1 MIRLRQNGPKGLRWV
16 DGVNFD
22 LRVCVEPRR
31 TEKNRE
37 EPRRAEKNR
46 GEPRRTKKSREERRR
61 TEKSRERRTL
71 TRDERLAGVCS
82 GQSVADS
89 AIRPVGKVYW
99 VENMEYVRCVVGAS
113 WVRRGCGWRVDAVDD
128 GLHVFLTFRFARL
141 ACRSAAVVLMKGDKE
156 LVGTLTVRGFLC
168 CVCLVSVCLCRSLAR
183 SGVR

>member
-16 DGVNFD
+16 DSVNFY

-31 TEKNRE
+31 TEKS
-37 EPRRAEKNR
+37 R
-46 GEPRRTKKSREERRR
+46 G
-61 TEKSRERRTL
+61 ERRTL

-113 WVRRGCGWRVDAVDD
+113 WVWV
-128 GLHVFLTFRFARL
+128 AR
-141 ACRSAAVVLMKGDKE
+141 
-156 LVGTLTVRGFLC
+156 
-168 CVCLVSVCLCRSLAR
+168 
-183 SGVR
+183 

>member
-16 DGVNFD
+16 DSVNFY

-31 TEKNRE
+31 TK
-37 EPRRAEKNR
+37 KNR
-46 GEPRRTKKSREERRR
+46 GEPRRTEESQEEPRRA
-61 TEKSRERRTL
+61 EKSRERRTL

-113 WVRRGCGWRVDAVDD
+113 WVWV
-128 GLHVFLTFRFARL
+128 AR
-141 ACRSAAVVLMKGDKE
+141 
-156 LVGTLTVRGFLC
+156 
-168 CVCLVSVCLCRSLAR
+168 
-183 SGVR
+183 

>member
-31 TEKNRE
+31 TEESRE
-37 EPRRAEKNR
+37 EP
-46 GEPRRTKKSREERRR
+46 RR
-61 TEKSRERRTL
+61 TEKSRERRTI

-113 WVRRGCGWRVDAVDD
+113 WVWV
-128 GLHVFLTFRFARL
+128 AR
-141 ACRSAAVVLMKGDKE
+141 
-156 LVGTLTVRGFLC
+156 
-168 CVCLVSVCLCRSLAR
+168 
-183 SGVR
+183 